1 MSATTLLLASGD
13 DALEQKCV
21 VMKGTC
27 LRKARNEILI
37 FWSLSRSF
45 QLFSIGAKILFTAST
60 IADSVILSIPD
71 GGEYFES
78 VKNWQRLRELLWFDV
93 GVGVEKPALLYVELV
108 SPTVDP
114 DRLSLIVRFGGGWLE
129 DMLLDKWVIH
139 LNDNQYAMNLLRLY
153 RN

>member
-1 MSATTLLLASGD
+1 
-13 DALEQKCV
+13 
-21 VMKGTC
+21 
-27 LRKARNEILI
+27 
-37 FWSLSRSF
+37 
-45 QLFSIGAKILFTAST
+45 
-60 IADSVILSIPD
+60 LSIPD